1 MLYPVVK
8 HVGSHWTDSQSS
20 EHEVQPTFVTMDTE
34 EREKNNGPAIVKPT
48 FVTMKLK
55 HILVE
60 TSRML
65 STYSKYL

>member
-1 MLYPVVK
+1 MLEVTGLIVK
-8 HVGSHWTDSQSS
+8 AQNTKFNLHLLPWTLKK
-20 EHEVQPTFVTMDTE
+20 
-34 EREKNNGPAIVKPT
+34 EKNNGPAIVKPT

-60 TSRML
+60 TSQML